1 MVVAIVLVVVEQV
14 DIETLMLQK
23 HLVEILVMN
32 LTLRYQLALFIQLLL
47 VQVLQLV
54 EMPNPE

>member
-54 EMPNPE
+54 EMLNPE